1 MSSSTRI
8 GYEVS
13 HDEHGWTDEDP
24 DLVDERLELHAT
36 VELERQGWID
46 TEHPESRA
54 RGLTLE
60 AEERLEARE
69 WEIERTSLRVDR
81 SQTSDREAR
90 TRRVVE
96 QVASERRTDF
106 WRRAASVDPAVDP
119 DRPDPREELSKEELG
134 AVNTEAIRLAPHID
148 CWSRAALGQALAEHV
163 VEGAS
168 LLTASLR
175 VIEETKTS
183 PGVVVP
189 ISRIGEVPDRE
200 VDIAGTVSVLWE
212 PSNPAIQQ
220 VGLVEDESG
229 RTKFTVW
236 KASRAPMVDEDEH
249 VVFRKVAKSWYGGR
263 YSVAV
268 TGWSEVVFP
277 QREAW
282 WNGRP

>member
-1 MSSSTRI
+1 
-8 GYEVS
+8 
-13 HDEHGWTDEDP
+13 
-24 DLVDERLELHAT
+24 LVDETPELHAT

-46 TEHPESRA
+46 TEHPETRA

-60 AEERLEARE
+60 AEERLEARD
-69 WEIERTSLRVDR
+69 WEIERTRARVDR

-90 TRRVVE
+90 TR
-96 QVASERRTDF
+96 QVAEAVAKEARTDF

-119 DRPDPREELSKEELG
+119 DRPDPREELSREDLG

-189 ISRIGEVPDRE
+189 ISRIGDVPDSE
-200 VDIAGTVSVLWE
+200 VSIKGRVKALWK
-212 PSNPAIQQ
+212 PSHSAIQQ
-220 VGLVEDESG
+220 VGLIEDESG
-229 RTKFTVW
+229 RTKFTTWVKSGQPLVSEGEW
-236 KASRAPMVDEDEH
+236 
-249 VVFRKVAKSWYGGR
+249 VVLRNVAKSWYQGR
-263 YSVAV
+263 VSVAL
-268 TGWSEVVFP
+268 TGWSSVSRTEPEV
-277 QREAW
+277 
-282 WNGRP
+282 

>member
-13 HDEHGWTDEDP
+13 HDEHGWAE
-24 DLVDERLELHAT
+24 DLVDETPALHAT

-46 TEHPESRA
+46 TEHPANRR

-69 WEIERTSLRVDR
+69 WEIERTRVRVDR
-81 SQTSDREAR
+81 RQESDREER
-90 TRRVVE
+90 TREVAE
-96 QVASERRTDF
+96 QVGTERRTDF

-119 DRPDPREELSKEELG
+119 DRPDPREELSKEALG

-175 VIEETKTS
+175 IIEETKTS

-189 ISRIGEVPDRE
+189 ISRIGEVPSRE
-200 VDIAGTVSVLWE
+200 VDIAGEVTVLWK
-212 PSNPAIQQ
+212 PSHPAIQQ

-229 RTKFTVW
+229 RTRFTVW
-236 KASRAPMVDEDEH
+236 KASRAPMVDEGEQ
-249 VVFRKVAKSWYGGR
+249 VVFRAVAKSWYGGH

-268 TGWSEVVFP
+268 TGWSELVFP
-277 QREAW
+277 EREVW
-282 WNGRP
+282 WNRP